1 MAVAQTGNQECL
13 KMVNM
18 CSESLVKATVRTMC
32 KWLLGSGKLDHDQ
45 MSLLVEACKLALIT
59 RWEGKHHIYFWKY
72 RISEALLS
80 LVVENF
86 HSQSLDG
93 YVSLEEE
100 ILVAEKVLNANFL
113 PSLRS
118 YVWDIIGFLAAHC
131 EEEFDSIL
139 RGDEPCLNFL
149 VTCAW

>member
-1 MAVAQTGNQECL
+1 MI
-13 KMVNM
+13 NM
-18 CSESLVKATVRTMC
+18 CSEPLVKAAVQTMG
-32 KWLLGSGKLDHDQ
+32 KWFLSSGKLEHDQ
-45 MSLLVEACKLALIT
+45 MSLLVEACKLALIS

-80 LVVENF
+80 LVAENF
-86 HSQSLDG
+86 RSLSLDG
-93 YVSLEEE
+93 YASLEEE
-100 ILVAEKVLNANFL
+100 ISVAEKVLNANFL

-139 RGDEPCLNFL
+139 CGDELRLNFL

>member
-13 KMVNM
+13 KMINM
-18 CSESLVKATVRTMC
+18 CTDPLVNATVRTMS
-32 KWLLGSGKLDHDQ
+32 KWFSSSGKLDHDQ
-45 MSLLVEACKLALIT
+45 ISLLVEACKLALIT

-86 HSQSLDG
+86 HSQPLDV
-93 YVSLEEE
+93 YASLEEE
-100 ILVAEKVLNANFL
+100 ISAAENVLNANFL

-118 YVWDIIGFLAAHC
+118 YVWDIIGYLAAHC

-139 RGDEPCLNFL
+139 HGDELSLNFL

>member
-1 MAVAQTGNQECL
+1 MAIDQTGNRECL
-13 KMVNM
+13 KMINI
-18 CSESLVKATVRTMC
+18 CSEPLVKATVLTIS
-32 KWLLGSGKLDHDQ
+32 SGKIENDR
-45 MSLLVEACKLALIT
+45 MALLVEACKLALIT

-86 HSQSLDG
+86 GSGSLDG
-93 YVSLEEE
+93 YASLEEE
-100 ILVAEKVLNANFL
+100 ISVAEKVLNANFL

-131 EEEFDSIL
+131 EEEFDSIS
-139 RGDEPCLNFL
+139 RGDELHLNFL